1 MVVELPHD
9 EIHIMQIEAAKKLIL
24 LHQLNTK
31 DKDFYED
38 EIKEL
43 FLNNAWQSVYVMTCR
58 GYMKEK
64 RLQDSQWIEKSIEE
78 IIQSKNLG
86 LCKQL
91 DEKKRFEFLEDLSQT
106 YIMLSISDVQKRI
119 NSRFRE
125 EMKDSE
131 INTEGKL
138 V

>member
-1 MVVELPHD
+1 
-9 EIHIMQIEAAKKLIL
+9 
-24 LHQLNTK
+24 
-31 DKDFYED
+31 
-38 EIKEL
+38 
-43 FLNNAWQSVYVMTCR
+43 
-58 GYMKEK
+58 MKEK